1 MSARPAIAGALW
13 ATPGWRGRVRQRMR
27 AALGAETGTP
37 EHVRSYFR
45 RLADLTVFSAI
56 VYRFGVHGAGLEN
69 QWEHDSSSE
78 SLYRD
83 ALAAGGGVLMV
94 CPHLSLHEVMAGSVT
109 DRLPITVLVRK
120 SPDPEYEAVKQ
131 RWYAALSLEVIYR
144 PSRDD
149 PHGGLAEM
157 TAALRALRKNRVL
170 ALTPDLIQRHGSGIP
185 VRLFGRTADLPA
197 GPFFLAAHTKAALLP
212 SFFHRQEGRYRL
224 WAHEPL
230 LSDAEL
236 DRDARIADM
245 AQQWAGLFEAFLRE
259 HPDMWQFWLDKRWGR
274 WLDEG

>member
-1 MSARPAIAGALW
+1 MSARPAIGAALW
-13 ATPGWRGRVRQRMR
+13 AAPAWRGRLRQRMR
-27 AALGAETGTP
+27 AALGPETGTS
-37 EHVRSYFR
+37 EQVRDYFR
-45 RLADLTVFSAI
+45 RLADLIVFSAV
-56 VYRFGVHGAGLEN
+56 VYRFGIHGAGLEN
-69 QWEHDSSSE
+69 EWEHDSSSDIR
-78 SLYRD
+78 YRD
-83 ALAAGGGVLMV
+83 ALAAGGGALMV
-94 CPHLSLHEVMAGSVT
+94 CPHLTLHEVMAASLT

-170 ALTPDLIQRHGSGIP
+170 ALTPDLIQRPGTGVP
-185 VRLFGRTADLPA
+185 VAP
-197 GPFFLAAHTKAALLP
+197 HTKAALLP

-230 LSDAEL
+230 ASDPGL

-245 AQQWAGLFEAFLRE
+245 AQQWASLFESFLRE
-259 HPDMWQFWLDKRWGR
+259 HPEMWQFWLDKRWGR
-274 WLDEG
+274 WLDEGGNEG